1 MIIDKSLKTV
11 FVINLLMLCTA
22 SLPVY
27 AMSEEGMDHFRFAV
41 ILGSMAAMNL
51 VGGGGLSLFDVPE
64 GKYMK
69 RLGLFF
75 FILSILMFLLPT
87 LVFGGNT

>member
-1 MIIDKSLKTV
+1 MIIDKPLKTV
-11 FVINLLMLCTA
+11 LIINLLMIFTA
-22 SLPVY
+22 SIPVF

-51 VGGGGLSLFDVPE
+51 VGGAGLGLFDVPE

-69 RLGLFF
+69 RLGLIF
-75 FILSILMFLLPT
+75 FILSILIFLVPT
-87 LVFGGNT
+87 LF

>member
-1 MIIDKSLKTV
+1 MTIDKPLKTV
-11 FVINLLMLCTA
+11 IVINLLMICTA
-22 SLPVY
+22 SIPVF

-51 VGGGGLSLFDVPE
+51 VGGGGLGIFEVPE

-75 FILSILMFLLPT
+75 FVLSILIFLVPT
-87 LVFGGNT
+87 LF